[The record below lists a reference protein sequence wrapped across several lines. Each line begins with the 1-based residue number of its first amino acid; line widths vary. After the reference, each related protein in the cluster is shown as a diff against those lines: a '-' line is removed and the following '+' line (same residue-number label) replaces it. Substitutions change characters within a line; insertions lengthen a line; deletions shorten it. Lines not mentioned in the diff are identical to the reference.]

1 MKYYSEITKQ
11 VYDSEAACYAAERK
25 EKTKTDARKKEAEK
39 VEAARKK
46 LANVR
51 LECEK
56 KIAEAR
62 NEYETVLAE
71 FCKKYGAYHTSI
83 DFTNKE
89 EWPDLKSIVNSL
101 FF

>member
-25 EKTKTDARKKEAEK
+25 EKAKTDARKKEAEK
-39 VEAARKK
+39 VEAARKNF
-46 LANVR
+46 ANVR

-56 KIAEAR
+56 KIADAR

>member
-11 VYDSEAACYAAERK
+11 VYDTEAACYAAERK
-25 EKTKTDARKKEAEK
+25 EKAKTDTRKKEAEK

-46 LANVR
+46 LT
-51 LECEK
+51 
-56 KIAEAR
+56 EAR

-83 DFTNKE
+83 DLSNKD
-89 EWPDLKSIVNSL
+89 EWPDLKSLVNSFL
-101 FF
+101 F

>member
-25 EKTKTDARKKEAEK
+25 EKAKTDARKKEAEK
-39 VEAARKK
+39 VDAARKR
-46 LANVR
+46 LAGVR
-51 LECEK
+51 KECTE
-56 KIAEAR
+56 KIADAR

-83 DFTNKE
+83 DLSDKDA
-89 EWPDLKSIVNSL
+89 WPDLKSLVNSFL
-101 FF
+101 F

>member
-25 EKTKTDARKKEAEK
+25 EKAKTDARKKEAEK
-39 VEAARKK
+39 VDAARKK
-46 LANVR
+46 FANVR

>member
-25 EKTKTDARKKEAEK
+25 EKAKTDARKKEAEK

-46 LANVR
+46 FANVR

-62 NEYETVLAE
+62 NESETVLAD

>member
-25 EKTKTDARKKEAEK
+25 EKIKTDARKKEAEK

-46 LANVR
+46 LA
-51 LECEK
+51 
-56 KIAEAR
+56 EAR
-62 NEYETVLAE
+62 KEYEAALAE

-83 DFTNKE
+83 DLSNKD
-89 EWPDLKSIVNSL
+89 EWPDLKSLVNSFL
-101 FF
+101 F

>member
-25 EKTKTDARKKEAEK
+25 EKVKTDARKKEAEK

-46 LANVR
+46 LADVR
-51 LECEK
+51 KECTE
-56 KIAEAR
+56 KIADAR

-71 FCKKYGAYHTSI
+71 FCK
-83 DFTNKE
+83 
-89 EWPDLKSIVNSL
+89 
-101 FF
+101 

>member
-25 EKTKTDARKKEAEK
+25 EKVKTDARKKEAEK
-39 VEAARKK
+39 VDAARKN

-51 LECEK
+51 LECEN

-62 NEYETVLAE
+62 NEYETALAE

>member
-25 EKTKTDARKKEAEK
+25 EKAKTDARKKEAEK

-46 LANVR
+46 LADTR
-51 LECEK
+51 KEYDEK
-56 KIAEAR
+56 LAEAR
-62 NEYETVLAE
+62 DEYETVLAE

-83 DFTNKE
+83 DLSDKDA
-89 EWPDLKSIVNSL
+89 WPDLKALVNSFL
-101 FF
+101 F